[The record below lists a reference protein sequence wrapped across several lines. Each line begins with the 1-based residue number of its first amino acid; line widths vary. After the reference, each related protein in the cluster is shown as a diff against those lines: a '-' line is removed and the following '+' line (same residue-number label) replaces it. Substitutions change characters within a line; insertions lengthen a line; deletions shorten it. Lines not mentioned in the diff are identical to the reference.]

1 MQLIW
6 PIRQSPFVGATHE
19 RTKSQELSLLRIH
32 KLFPLTLPPGAPANA
47 RVPSAIIEGQ
57 VADQSQAAI
66 SRAAATVTSERTSLV
81 REQLTAGDGALAFVQ
96 RYALVKEMHSRLVEG
111 VL

>member
-1 MQLIW
+1 MQLIC
-6 PIRQSPFVGATHE
+6 PIRQSLFVGATHE
-19 RTKSQELSLLRIH
+19 RTKSQELSVLRMP

-47 RVPSAIIEGQ
+47 RVPSAIIEGH

-66 SRAAATVTSERTSLV
+66 SRAAATLTSERTSLV
-81 REQLTAGDGALAFVQ
+81 RKQLTTGDSTFAFVQ
-96 RYALVKEMHSRLVEG
+96 RYALVKQMHSRLVEG